1 MEPTRKDREFRR
13 LESFEIRASED
24 SQGYILEGYALKFN
38 SPTVLYESRGTQY
51 KEQIDSRALQN
62 ADMTDVVLNF
72 EHGGKVFA
80 RTRNQT
86 LQLTVDEIGLRF
98 RADLSGTEEGRKMYE
113 EVRGGYIDKMSFA
126 FTVREDSYDKNTNL
140 RTITD
145 IKKVY
150 DVSLVAHPAYAD
162 TSVNARGYF
171 EAQQEIIEQEKRKRQ
186 RLIMLTKL

>member
-24 SQGYILEGYALKFN
+24 LQSYILEGYALKFN

-51 KEQIDSRALQN
+51 KEQIDSQALRN

-126 FTVREDSYDKNTNL
+126 FTVKSDEYDKNTNL